1 MVSLPTEMSEQMV
14 SSWQSAFHLQ
24 LHARYK
30 SRFKPDKNPE
40 SAESAA
46 WKAVVRHCAIEAAEG
61 DLLGEALEAIHTA
74 GMALASERKSLMN
87 EFAQIGR
94 APGRE
99 RVCQYV

>member
-1 MVSLPTEMSEQMV
+1 MQNATTKEQAHTAGPMVSLPTEMSEQMV
-14 SSWQSAFHLQ
+14 SIWQSAFHLQ

-61 DLLGEALEAIHTA
+61 DLLGR
-74 GMALASERKSLMN
+74 SE
-87 EFAQIGR
+87 
-94 APGRE
+94 E
-99 RVCQYV
+99 RRVGKECVSTCRSRWSP